1 MKHLLTST
9 IIAVLIASL
18 VAVGLVFCCP
28 LADVKAENDIGTI
41 PPRLFQSEAE
51 LEQWLEP
58 YGIHRGQDCDDAAL
72 ELYHDALQDGYILWP
87 VPVYKGKV
95 MNEPVIPT
103 KLSGKRHFGLW
114 TWIGN
119 DIYYVD
125 LQLKAPHYVKL
136 KYTWLD

>member
-9 IIAVLIASL
+9 IIILIAL
-18 VAVGLVFCCP
+18 GLVFSGSM
-28 LADVKAENDIGTI
+28 ADVRAENDIGTI
-41 PPRLFQSEAE
+41 TPRLFQSESE
-51 LEQWLEP
+51 LEAWLEP
-58 YGIHRGQDCDDAAL
+58 YGIHRGQDCDDAVL
-72 ELYHDALQDGYILWP
+72 ELYHDALRDGYILWP
-87 VPVYKGKV
+87 APVYKGKV
-95 MNEPVIPT
+95 MGELVIPT

-125 LQLKAPHYVKL
+125 LVLKAPHYVKL